1 LKKILI
7 GVPCYNEEGNI
18 EFFLE
23 ALLKTLNKITNFQ
36 FEIIFL
42 DDGSI
47 DNTWKVIKKLNINN
61 NNYKINGIKFSRNFG
76 KEIAIKCLLE
86 RAESYDHFITID
98 SDLQHPPELIEDLI
112 NILSSTKNRI
122 VLTKKTNKNSKFLRL
137 YTTKIFY
144 YIFNLFSEF
153 KLINGLS
160 DFSIIDNKVVRTIN
174 SFKNN
179 IFIFKTALQS
189 VGYKPII
196 IEFDIEE
203 REKGKSNF
211 NFVRLIGYAFQTI
224 YTYNSP
230 FIIKFNLINLSF
242 VILFSVFL
250 SLISFFILPH
260 LLTNIFIFF
269 IFLMIFWI
277 TISIM
282 TITIYLV
289 FLTKEID
296 RKPIYIIDE
305 EV

>member
-1 LKKILI
+1 MKKILI